1 MSRVARRGLR
11 VGRRQPDGVGFNAG
25 RQRDARTGSPR
36 ASRFPLRTCAS
47 SRSTWAAASA
57 ASSAR
62 RIRRR
67 SSAHNWRK
75 QAKAPVKLMLDRKE
89 EHLATGNRPSAAA
102 RIKVGVAADGTITAF
117 DAESWG
123 TGGAGAAA
131 GFPLPYI
138 YLPPNR
144 RRTHKDV
151 FINTGLQRPMRAPG
165 HPQGSF
171 ITEMYMEE
179 LADLVK
185 MDPVEFRIK
194 NLPPEA
200 PNAMWGSYLRQGAK
214 EFGWDKRHP
223 TGDPTPG
230 PIKTGMGVAI
240 NTWGGGGNQGRAHVE
255 ISSDGTV
262 VVRCGTQDLGTGTRT
277 LVAVVAADT
286 FGIPVTN
293 IKPEIGD
300 TVYPASG
307 GSGGSTTAAGIS
319 PAIRIATVNA
329 LDALKEKVA
338 PALGVEPA
346 SLVAVNGRIQV
357 KDTPSKGMS
366 WAEACKQIGPQP
378 IAADGAWQPGLS
390 SATTSGV
397 QFAEVKVDIET
408 GIVKV
413 IRVLALQDCGL
424 VVSRLTAESQ
434 VYGGVVGSLNF
445 ALFED
450 RILDRNTG
458 QMVNPNMEWYLL
470 AGMSDIPKID
480 VRLMDQSERGVIGI
494 GEPPTVPTAAA
505 VALAVRNAI
514 GVTVRS
520 LPLTPAKIL
529 QTLAQQP
536 SLALVA
542 QGFSPANMAA
552 LKGCATCGDT
562 SCRGGHCESVLVC
575 ESRQRKGRGAC
586 AEPRIRKGDPA
597 RRRTGSAG
605 ADERLRHRA
614 RSHRQCEGRARRDS
628 HADARRRA
636 QDRRGDEDRRSCR
649 ARADREAV
657 SGDGTGG
664 RRGRNAPDPQSRHG
678 RRKPESA
685 AALLV
690 LPERRVRLLQE
701 GRQSVLLSVRRKPVP
716 RDLRQRP
723 ELHRASVQPGGAVA
737 SPTTRRSG
745 CSDRRASGWCRRRT
759 TSRCRRCR
767 TYARKTCSCR
777 TNC

>member
-1 MSRVARRGLR
+1 VANPIEPQGQPQPQPPAPGGGRGQGPAPTPAQAQGGGRGGPPVPPADPKYHWAPPHSSIGTHVKRLDGADKVTGRAKYTFDINRPGMLYGKIVRSPHPHARIVSVDMSTAEKAPGVKTTLLWRDPKETQRNVVMYQGDEIAAVAADTEEHAIDAARL
-11 VGRRQPDGVGFNAG
+11 VKVEYEVLPAVIQVDQALAG
-25 RQRDARTGSPR
+25 TAP
-36 ASRFPLRTCAS
+36 AVF
-47 SRSTWAAASA
+47 AASGPA
-57 ASSAR
+57 ADTTSGTPRSNVRQGQTQETGDIAAGFKQAAQTLEETYSTHVITHVCLESHGAVCEWDGDNLTAWVSTQGINATKDGFATGLKIPASNVRVITQYMGGGFGSKLGAQDPQAIICAR
-62 RIRRR
+62 L
-67 SSAHNWRK
+67 AK
-75 QAKAPVKLMLDRKE
+75 DAKAPVKLMLDRKE

-102 RIKVGVAADGTITAF
+102 RVKVGVAADGTITAF

-329 LDALKEKVA
+329 LDSLKEKVA
-338 PALGVEPA
+338 PGLGVEPA

-357 KDTPSKGMS
+357 KDTPSKGMT

-378 IAADGAWQPGLS
+378 IAADGAWAPGLS

-470 AGMSDIPKID
+470 AGMSDIPRID

-494 GEPPTVPTAAA
+494 GEPPTVSTAAA

-529 QTLAQQP
+529 QTLAQ
-536 SLALVA
+536 
-542 QGFSPANMAA
+542 
-552 LKGCATCGDT
+552 
-562 SCRGGHCESVLVC
+562 
-575 ESRQRKGRGAC
+575 
-586 AEPRIRKGDPA
+586 
-597 RRRTGSAG
+597 
-605 ADERLRHRA
+605 
-614 RSHRQCEGRARRDS
+614 
-628 HADARRRA
+628 RRA
-636 QDRRGDEDRRSCR
+636 
-649 ARADREAV
+649 
-657 SGDGTGG
+657 
-664 RRGRNAPDPQSRHG
+664 
-678 RRKPESA
+678 
-685 AALLV
+685 
-690 LPERRVRLLQE
+690 
-701 GRQSVLLSVRRKPVP
+701 
-716 RDLRQRP
+716 
-723 ELHRASVQPGGAVA
+723 
-737 SPTTRRSG
+737 
-745 CSDRRASGWCRRRT
+745 
-759 TSRCRRCR
+759 
-767 TYARKTCSCR
+767 
-777 TNC
+777 